1 MPTSSYLP
9 PCRWPQNWFFAKEA
23 VRLIE
28 AVGEGAEGTVWR
40 GRWQHIDVAVKEIHD
55 KAPGFNRLASIARV
69 GTDAAKG
76 IQRQRTGNENR

>member
-1 MPTSSYLP
+1 M
-9 PCRWPQNWFFAKEA
+9 
-23 VRLIE
+23 RLIE

-69 GTDAAKG
+69 GTAAARRRVG
-76 IQRQRTGNENR
+76 AGNSMRKYTCYVAFQT